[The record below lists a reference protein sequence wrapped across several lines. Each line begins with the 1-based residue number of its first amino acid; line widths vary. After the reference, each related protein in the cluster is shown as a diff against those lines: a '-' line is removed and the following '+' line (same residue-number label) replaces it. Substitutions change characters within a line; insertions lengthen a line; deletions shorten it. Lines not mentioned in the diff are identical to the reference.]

1 MKCGFSKEILAL
13 YVEDDL
19 AASAAINSVESHIE
33 RCPECLKYC
42 DDLRK
47 SQSFIHSRFRMPQS
61 GPVSQEMLAGVRRT
75 IMSQIEP
82 TRQSAGWALRLE
94 RFLVLGLRRPRY
106 AAIGIA
112 VIAIVSASLLGQ
124 IRHATQA
131 SPAAAVFS
139 STATLLYPSDY
150 RDWVV
155 VGSDLTHH
163 HAGRDPGNVYMS
175 PASYSEYKRTG
186 NFPDGTVLVLEAKQ
200 QAGIQV
206 SVKDSSRFEDGWGF
220 YDFRDGSRSAEALP
234 ESTGCRS
241 CHGDK
246 AASDHVFTQYYPV
259 LRSGTAL

>member
-47 SQSFIHSRFRMPQS
+47 SQSFIRSRFRMPQS

-139 STATLLYPSDY
+139 STCHPAVPVRLSRLGRRGKRS
-150 RDWVV
+150 
-155 VGSDLTHH
+155 THH

-206 SVKDSSRFEDGWGF
+206 SVKDSSRFEGWLGLLRF
-220 YDFRDGSRSAEALP
+220 SRRKPQRRGVTGKHGLSILP
-234 ESTGCRS
+234 
-241 CHGDK
+241 
-246 AASDHVFTQYYPV
+246 
-259 LRSGTAL
+259 